1 MTRRRTVVTALVL
14 GGLVL
19 AVAAGTWVEA
29 TAQAGLG
36 GPQELAVSGNDAA
49 PGVAAAAL
57 ALLAAAVAAGLVG
70 RVGRWVVVAVLAVAS
85 GVVTATSIGVLLDPA
100 APAGNAAAAATG
112 VATLASAPQTSPL
125 VLGAV
130 VLGVAGI
137 ALAALVALAGGG
149 WAGDRRHERSAA
161 APAAGADAAGADAAG
176 ADDDPAAL
184 WDSLTRGDDA
194 T

>member
-70 RVGRWVVVAVLAVAS
+70 RVGRWVVVAVLGFLGSA
-85 GVVTATSIGVLLDPA
+85 
-100 APAGNAAAAATG
+100 G
-112 VATLASAPQTSPL
+112 VAKLLPS
-125 VLGAV
+125 
-130 VLGVAGI
+130 
-137 ALAALVALAGGG
+137 
-149 WAGDRRHERSAA
+149 DR
-161 APAAGADAAGADAAG
+161 
-176 ADDDPAAL
+176 L
-184 WDSLTRGDDA
+184 
-194 T
+194 

>member
-1 MTRRRTVVTALVL
+1 MTRRRTVLAALVL

-36 GPQELAVSGNDAA
+36 GPQPLSVSGNDAA

-57 ALLAAAVAAGLVG
+57 ALLAAGVAAGLVG
-70 RVGRWVVVAVLAVAS
+70 RVGRWVVVAVLAVGS
-85 GVVTATSIGVLLDPA
+85 GVVAASSVGVLLDPA
-100 APAGNAAAAATG
+100 SPAGSAAATATG
-112 VATLASAPQTSPL
+112 VATLVGTPQTSVL
-125 VLGAV
+125 VLLAV
-130 VLGVAGI
+130 ALGVLGVVFAV
-137 ALAALVALAGGG
+137 LVAVAGGG
-149 WAGDRRHERSAA
+149 WAGDRRHERSSA
-161 APAAGADAAGADAAG
+161 APREASE
-176 ADDDPAAL
+176 DDPAAL